1 MEYFLSQS
9 KYQHAGW
16 NIYLMIIAKPE
27 YQVVPKRINNKII
40 LIKQSQN
47 IYQVFGQ
54 KKKDQYLGLKAKLI
68 YLQQD
73 CRILRK

>member
-16 NIYLMIIAKPE
+16 NIYLMIIVKPE

-47 IYQVFGQ
+47 IYQVFGR